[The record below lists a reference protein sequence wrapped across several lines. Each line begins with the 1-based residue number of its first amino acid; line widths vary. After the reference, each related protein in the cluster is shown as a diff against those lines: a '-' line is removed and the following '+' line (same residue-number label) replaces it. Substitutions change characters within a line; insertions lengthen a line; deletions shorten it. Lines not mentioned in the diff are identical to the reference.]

1 MSAPARELPFV
12 AQLRSRPGAIRLG
25 APDEPVLSLRV
36 QMPEVW
42 DMVRFELPPTTPVRE
57 VKARA
62 LALLQPGAAPLESYV
77 CKLAGF
83 EVLDEE
89 LSVAA
94 AGVRDGST
102 LLLTS
107 RHRQPVR

>member
-1 MSAPARELPFV
+1 MTAPARELPFV
-12 AQLRSRPGAIRLG
+12 AQARSRPGVVRLG
-25 APDEPVLSLRV
+25 VPGEPLLSLRV
-36 QMPEVW
+36 QVPEVW
-42 DMVRFELPPTTPVRE
+42 DVVRFELPPTTPVRE

-62 LALLQPGAAPLESYV
+62 LALLMPGAAPLESFV

-89 LSVAA
+89 LSVAE

>member
-1 MSAPARELPFV
+1 MSAPVRTPPFV
-12 AQLRSRPGAIRLG
+12 AGLRSRPGVVRLG
-25 APDEPVLSLRV
+25 APGEALLSLRV
-36 QMPEVW
+36 QVPEVW
-42 DMVRFELPPTTPVRE
+42 DVVRFELPPTTPVRE

-62 LALLQPGAAPLESYV
+62 LALLQPGDVPLESYV

-83 EVLDEE
+83 EVLDET
-89 LSVAA
+89 LSVAE